1 MRDAVP
7 DKEQAWGEQTEQL
20 LQKAQRGCGVHSL
33 CTSGSLH
40 RFGPLM
46 LHFLLIIF
54 NSKSLGN
61 SRPEI
66 RDI

>member
-1 MRDAVP
+1 MGDAVP
-7 DKEQAWGEQTEQL
+7 DKEQMWGEQTKQL
-20 LQKAQRGCGVHSL
+20 LQKAQRGCGVHFLSA
-33 CTSGSLH
+33 SGSLY
-40 RFGPLM
+40 RFDPLM